1 MSGDEH
7 EFGKNSPSK
16 RTIDAVSGYVDGS
29 INYQTHEKQHE
40 RNIGEVSDQITKAQ
54 KFRQSNGFNRDA
66 LIQDFFA
73 NDDQ

>member
-29 INYQTHEKQHE
+29 INYQTHEKPHE
-40 RNIGEVSDQITKAQ
+40 RNIAEVSD
-54 KFRQSNGFNRDA
+54 
-66 LIQDFFA
+66 
-73 NDDQ
+73 